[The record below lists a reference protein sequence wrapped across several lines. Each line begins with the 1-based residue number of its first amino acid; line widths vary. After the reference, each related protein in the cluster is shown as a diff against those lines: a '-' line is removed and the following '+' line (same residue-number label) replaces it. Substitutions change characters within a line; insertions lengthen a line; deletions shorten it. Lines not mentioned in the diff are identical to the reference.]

1 MQSVF
6 SPASSWPGEG
16 AGEREGADGKPGA
29 PRDMSRLAVAGA
41 QPLDTIV
48 KMPVIHQGQ
57 TEDASAERL
66 NAEE

>member
-1 MQSVF
+1 
-6 SPASSWPGEG
+6 
-16 AGEREGADGKPGA
+16 
-29 PRDMSRLAVAGA
+29 MSRLAVAGA

-66 NAEE
+66 NAEERERAKEDQ